1 MFVNCIEHVAMSL
14 PGLVTADQGAGS
26 NILPRVGE
34 CNMRLMWWAQPG
46 PHRAAN
52 KPSRRLKFYNQSC
65 RRPLLGPSPS
75 WKHLLTHLHWRHHEG
90 AFSMI
95 VKLQSS
101 AKVRLKLHQ
110 PHTFWPML
118 ASDLILDSSSCSHF
132 LPMWKLFCAVMCWR
146 LTRKC
151 EELLLCVSPDC
162 LGCLCNPRCGDGD
175 VTRPYN
181 THETAHCPNILPTQ
195 THTHLQERA

>member
-1 MFVNCIEHVAMSL
+1 MSRCPCL
-14 PGLVTADQGAGS
+14 GLWLLTREQY
-26 NILPRVGE
+26 ITQPTVGE

-95 VKLQSS
+95 VKLKSLRRFVWRS
-101 AKVRLKLHQ
+101 
-110 PHTFWPML
+110 HTFWPML

-132 LPMWKLFCAVMCWR
+132 LPMWKLFWAVMWCVEGWQENV
-146 LTRKC
+146 KSC
-151 EELLLCVSPDC
+151 YCVSP
-162 LGCLCNPRCGDGD
+162 LIVSACLCNPRCGDGD